1 MIFMVETLTLN
12 TQYVVSADENLS
24 DVTPLLT
31 RFCSKVLFTLGRFR
45 DRMKRTVSLSWPDEP
60 PVCQSPGLRELLALT

>member
-1 MIFMVETLTLN
+1 MVETLTLN
-12 TQYVVSADENLS
+12 TQYVVSADENLT

-45 DRMKRTVSLSWPDEP
+45 DRMKRTVSRHGWTSPRFVKAPDSE
-60 PVCQSPGLRELLALT
+60 SF